1 MGMRIGLIV
10 PTVDPR
16 DNASTFARIEV
27 MGYDAALTFEAS
39 HDGFLPIAAAA
50 TSTSTIRLG
59 TGVAIGFARNPMVL
73 AHIGYDLQ
81 VMSEGRFVLGLG
93 SQIKP
98 HIERRYGET
107 WSAPA
112 ARMAD
117 MVRAIRSIWQ
127 SWEADGQLDYRGD
140 HYQHTLMTP
149 AFNPGPNPFGPPPIL
164 LGGFGPRMIRVAA
177 EVADGLIIH
186 PFNSRHSVEELIL
199 PVIESVRGQRS
210 DVDTKPFELMWVI
223 NVVGWTD
230 ESERDGLLSML
241 KAQLAFYSSTPAY
254 ARVLDLHGYG
264 DLHPEMKALTK
275 AGKWD
280 EMSARFPDELV
291 DELAVTG
298 PVDELASKIAAR
310 ISGITDSVSLV
321 NAFTTDLQLFEGLP
335 AAIRAAAAI

>member
-1 MGMRIGLIV
+1 MGMNIGLIV
-10 PTVDPR
+10 PTIDPR
-16 DNASTFARIEV
+16 ENAETFARIES
-27 MGYDAALTFEAS
+27 MGYDSALTFEAS
-39 HDGFLPIAAAA
+39 HDGFLPIAAA
-50 TSTSTIRLG
+50 STSTTAMRLG

-81 VMSEGRFVLGLG
+81 VMSGGRFVMGLG

-127 SWEADGQLDYRGD
+127 SWETDGQLDYRGD

-186 PFNSRHSVEELIL
+186 PFNSRRSVQELIL
-199 PVIESVRGQRS
+199 PIIDSARAR
-210 DVDTKPFELMWVI
+210 DTDDPAKPFELLWII
-223 NVVGWTD
+223 NVIGWTD
-230 ESERDGLLSML
+230 EAQRESLVSML

-254 ARVLDLHGYG
+254 SGVLDLHGYG

-298 PVDELASKIAAR
+298 HVDDLASIISAR
-310 ISGITDSVSLV
+310 IAGITDSVGLV
-321 NAFTTDLQLFEGLP
+321 NAFTSDLAIFDGLP
-335 AAIRAAAAI
+335 QAIRAASA

>member
-1 MGMRIGLIV
+1 MGMNIGLIV
-10 PTVDPR
+10 PTIDPR
-16 DNASTFARIEV
+16 ENAETFARIES
-27 MGYDAALTFEAS
+27 MGYDSALTFEAS
-39 HDGFLPIAAAA
+39 HDGFLPIAAA
-50 TSTSTIRLG
+50 STSTTAMRLG

-81 VMSEGRFVLGLG
+81 VMSGGRFVMGLG

-127 SWEADGQLDYRGD
+127 SWETDGQLDYRGD

-164 LGGFGPRMIRVAA
+164 LGGFGPRMIRAAA

-186 PFNSRHSVEELIL
+186 PFNSRRSVQELIL
-199 PVIESVRGQRS
+199 PIIESERAR
-210 DVDTKPFELMWVI
+210 DTDDSAKPFELLWII
-223 NVVGWTD
+223 NVIGWTD
-230 ESERDGLLSML
+230 
-241 KAQLAFYSSTPAY
+241 
-254 ARVLDLHGYG
+254 VLDLHGYG

-298 PVDELASKIAAR
+298 HVDDLASIISAR
-310 ISGITDSVSLV
+310 IAGITDSVGLV
-321 NAFTTDLQLFEGLP
+321 NAFTSDLAIFDGLP
-335 AAIRAAAAI
+335 QAVRAASA